1 MHRLK
6 FVSCLFALFLFAAF
20 LFPKTLSQSP
30 QGNALQTNQLGINT
44 FVSGPN
50 RSVFLL
56 LNTDLFR
63 NLSPAGDQ
71 WERLTANVRAVALD
85 PGNEKVIYA
94 LSSRN
99 GVIKSMDGG
108 KNWLNLNTGAASQA
122 FSAIFVNPA
131 NPQQVYVGGGSGLL
145 KTEDAGF
152 TWQTTGFIGPV
163 SQIAIDPL
171 APDVLYLLSAGGIYI
186 SRDHAANWKRAET
199 GLPTILVRGAN
210 RTAIKVTAPVSLIA
224 AIGRHNPQLLA
235 ATVGKGVFRSDDN
248 GATWVPSSAGLD
260 LADDFVAASIGKQQI
275 TLASESALFRSVDG
289 ANWSRVKIASG
300 KKTPAA
306 FLGVIDYP
314 FKDGLLL
321 NFRFPEDGEIENVG
335 TQRRIGLIDP
345 QGVLI
350 GLNYGVLLHS
360 ESDGIWTTKKDGK
373 PVLFAVT
380 FNDGELDQ
388 VERWHRPAFLYT
400 SKSDGYSWD
409 LIGKPDCGNSATRP
423 RGAESETWE
432 YGGACAARTSDGGET
447 WQQMP
452 GFDFVS
458 QGAIVNDFKFD
469 PVHPNVL
476 YYSAGVNE
484 RHIFRYQ
491 YNPETRQGQAVDL
504 KTTAAGL
511 VIDQT
516 NPLSIF
522 TDKAQLSTDGGWTWA
537 DKSHPLETACKSN
550 IKSFYVG
557 MAKSLSFHAGEIRVL
572 LASDPNAFNGYPGDI
587 TVLRSP
593 DSGDT
598 WAPIAKLPAH
608 GLRAGPFS
616 NPDDPQD
623 FFIAAV
629 SAPGGTPGAFGD
641 SFRVNAVK
649 VLETRD
655 GGATWKVIYQ
665 NAASGQ
671 NPGMG
676 FLHGV
681 AQIAHGSDR
690 SILLATNKGLL
701 RSDDEG
707 NTWIKLGGLQV
718 DGSSSAANAQ
728 GAGGNKT
735 EPSGPY
741 HVGGNIS
748 APKVLYSVE
757 AQLTSEARRAHYQGT
772 CVVGFTVDA
781 EGIPQ
786 DVHIVR
792 PLEYGLNEA
801 AMEAVRKYRFT
812 PAYKD
817 ETTPV
822 PVLLQ
827 IAIEFKQY

>member
-1 MHRLK
+1 
-6 FVSCLFALFLFAAF
+6 
-20 LFPKTLSQSP
+20 
-30 QGNALQTNQLGINT
+30 
-44 FVSGPN
+44 
-50 RSVFLL
+50 
-56 LNTDLFR
+56 
-63 NLSPAGDQ
+63 
-71 WERLTANVRAVALD
+71 
-85 PGNEKVIYA
+85 
-94 LSSRN
+94 
-99 GVIKSMDGG
+99 
-108 KNWLNLNTGAASQA
+108 
-122 FSAIFVNPA
+122 
-131 NPQQVYVGGGSGLL
+131 
-145 KTEDAGF
+145 
-152 TWQTTGFIGPV
+152 
-163 SQIAIDPL
+163 
-171 APDVLYLLSAGGIYI
+171 
-186 SRDHAANWKRAET
+186 
-199 GLPTILVRGAN
+199 
-210 RTAIKVTAPVSLIA
+210 
-224 AIGRHNPQLLA
+224 
-235 ATVGKGVFRSDDN
+235 
-248 GATWVPSSAGLD
+248 
-260 LADDFVAASIGKQQI
+260 
-275 TLASESALFRSVDG
+275 
-289 ANWSRVKIASG
+289 
-300 KKTPAA
+300 
-306 FLGVIDYP
+306 
-314 FKDGLLL
+314 
-321 NFRFPEDGEIENVG
+321 
-335 TQRRIGLIDP
+335 
-345 QGVLI
+345 
-350 GLNYGVLLHS
+350 
-360 ESDGIWTTKKDGK
+360 
-373 PVLFAVT
+373 
-380 FNDGELDQ
+380 
-388 VERWHRPAFLYT
+388 
-400 SKSDGYSWD
+400 
-409 LIGKPDCGNSATRP
+409 
-423 RGAESETWE
+423 
-432 YGGACAARTSDGGET
+432 
-447 WQQMP
+447 
-452 GFDFVS
+452 
-458 QGAIVNDFKFD
+458 
-469 PVHPNVL
+469 
-476 YYSAGVNE
+476 
-484 RHIFRYQ
+484 
-491 YNPETRQGQAVDL
+491 
-504 KTTAAGL
+504 
-511 VIDQT
+511 
-516 NPLSIF
+516 
-522 TDKAQLSTDGGWTWA
+522 
-537 DKSHPLETACKSN
+537 
-550 IKSFYVG
+550 

-707 NTWIKLGGLQV
+707 NTWMKLGGLQV